1 MKLCCFCNDGGGGKE
16 WGEGNRGTS
25 GEILERERERRG
37 RSVEEVWQQVWIVLQ
52 DIHIELIRRRHRHI
66 D

>member
-1 MKLCCFCNDGGGGKE
+1 MTAEGGKE